1 MSNYT
6 SFKRVGVVLQKNNW
20 KWHFFAVFHSL
31 MEQGADKTEVLNIM
45 NNKTLG
51 RKRKLRRI
59 DEFL

>member
-1 MSNYT
+1 MT
-6 SFKRVGVVLQKNNW
+6 L
-20 KWHFFAVFHSL
+20 FAVFHSL

-51 RKRKLRRI
+51 RKRKLRRV

>member
-1 MSNYT
+1 
-6 SFKRVGVVLQKNNW
+6 
-20 KWHFFAVFHSL
+20 
-31 MEQGADKTEVLNIM
+31 MEQGADKTEVLNIMNNKKLSTEVLDIM